1 MNTPL
6 HAMRLVWAA
15 AAWIAVAHAAPSAAA
30 TLKVSSFPA
39 GAQVWVDGV
48 NTGKVTPMNISLS
61 EDEHVITVQ
70 IPGSEWSAVTR
81 RVTIGPGDNDL
92 SITLL
97 PTVSAGP
104 PGPKGDKGDKGDKG
118 EPGQPGTGAGRPDPP
133 CFDNANRYVD
143 CGNGTVTDAVTGL
156 VWLRAADCFDHSGW
170 AEAQTAA
177 SHLANGQCGLT
188 DGSAAGDWRLAT
200 TDEWTATVQAAAS
213 LGCTGNLSPALTDDT
228 GTKCLNAGQSVFAGL
243 SLFVL
248 RSTFWA
254 GTTFGGFPSCA
265 GSALLTDGLV
275 GCLGDRALLL
285 LRVWPVRSR

>member
-1 MNTPL
+1 
-6 HAMRLVWAA
+6 MRLVWAA

-30 TLKVSSFPA
+30 MLKVSSFPA

-48 NTGKVTPMNISLS
+48 NTGKVTPMSISLS
-61 EDEHVITVQ
+61 EDEHLITVQ
-70 IPGSEWSAVTR
+70 IPGSGWSAVTR
-81 RVTIGPGDNDL
+81 TVTIGPGDNDL
-92 SITLL
+92 TITLL
-97 PTVSAGP
+97 P
-104 PGPKGDKGDKGDKG
+104 
-118 EPGQPGTGAGRPDPP
+118 GAGRPDPP
-133 CFDNANRYVD
+133 CFDNAHRYVD

-156 VWLRAADCFDHSGW
+156 VWLKAADCFDYSGW